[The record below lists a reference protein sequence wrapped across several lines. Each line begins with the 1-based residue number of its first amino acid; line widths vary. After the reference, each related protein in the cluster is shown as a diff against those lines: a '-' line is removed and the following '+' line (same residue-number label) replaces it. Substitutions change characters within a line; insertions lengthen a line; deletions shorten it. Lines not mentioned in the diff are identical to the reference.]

1 VWKRTARGRDLH
13 FYLAGINNQN
23 FLMRD
28 RETGSWWQQVTGRAI
43 SGELAGSALELMP
56 NDELTFALWKSEAQ
70 QPGEKSLVLAPV
82 AGHGDKDY
90 DKKWEEETAKYPVP
104 LTFPGQGL
112 KDRDVILGITL
123 NGQARAFPLDKV
135 RGLKPIQDKIAG
147 IPVVLL
153 TGPDGDSVRVFRS
166 QWNGSD
172 IELYRDT
179 ESEAPANEKAVE
191 KSGENAGE
199 KAGEKKSSAW
209 ALLDAQG
216 NTWNFAGCAT
226 SGPATGQCLEKINFL
241 KDYWFDWKNYNPQT
255 TVYSR

>member
-1 VWKRTARGRDLH
+1 VWKRTTRGRELH

-28 RETGSWWQQVTGRAI
+28 RETGSWWQQVSGRAI

-56 NDELTFALWKSEAQ
+56 NDELTFALWKAES
-70 QPGEKSLVLAPV
+70 PHGLVLAPV

-90 DKKWEEETAKYPVP
+90 DSKWEEEVAKLPVP

-112 KDRDVILGITL
+112 KDRDVILGIEID
-123 NGQARAFPLDKV
+123 GQKRAFPLAKVLGAKVIEDKV
-135 RGLKPIQDKIAG
+135 AG
-147 IPVVLL
+147 VPVALV
-153 TGPDGDSVRVFRS
+153 TGPDGESVRVFRL
-166 QWNGSD
+166 QWNGAD
-172 IELYRDT
+172 IELYRDPQN
-179 ESEAPANEKAVE
+179 SE
-191 KSGENAGE
+191 
-199 KAGEKKSSAW
+199 W
-209 ALLDAQG
+209 RLLDAQG

-255 TVYSR
+255 SVYSH

>member
-1 VWKRTARGRDLH
+1 VWKRTARGRELH

-43 SGELAGSALELMP
+43 SGELAGSTLELMP
-56 NDELTFALWKSEAQ
+56 NDELTFALWKSESP
-70 QPGEKSLVLAPV
+70 PGHSLVLAPV

-90 DKKWEEETAKYPVP
+90 DKKWEEEVAKYPVP

-112 KDRDVILGITL
+112 KDRDVILGVNL
-123 NGQARAFPLDKV
+123 SGQARAFPLAKV
-135 RGLKPIQDKIAG
+135 RGASPVEDKIG
-147 IPVVLL
+147 GVPVALV
-153 TGPDGDSVRVFRS
+153 TGPDGESVRIFRS

-172 IELYRDT
+172 LELYRDVQNKVEDKVQSNVQSKAQDNGQT
-179 ESEAPANEKAVE
+179 EINSNE
-191 KSGENAGE
+191 
-199 KAGEKKSSAW
+199 W
-209 ALLDAQG
+209 RLLDSQG

-226 SGPATGQCLEKINFL
+226 SGPAMGQCLEKINFL

-255 TVYSR
+255 TVYSH